1 MICIICNK
9 IAASAAYYASLINLG
24 YDMTVELFLALVAYA
39 FVTSV
44 TPGPNNIMLL
54 ASGVNFGFRR
64 TVPHMLGISLGHAF
78 MVFVVGVGL
87 VGVFI
92 TYPPARMVLTVV
104 SVAYMLWLAW
114 KIATAAPPEG
124 GAAKG
129 KPLTFLQAAAFQ
141 WVNPKAWIMSLGA
154 ITLYAPGQEWVAVA
168 WVAGSF
174 ALVNF
179 PTVTLW
185 ALAGLALRRLLN
197 RPRLLRAFNYTMAAL
212 LLLALVPVLFQG

>member
-1 MICIICNK
+1 M
-9 IAASAAYYASLINLG
+9 SVDLL
-24 YDMTVELFLALVAYA
+24 LALTAYA

-64 TVPHMLGISLGHAF
+64 TLPHMLGIALGHAF

-92 TYPPARMVLTVV
+92 NYPPARTALTII

-114 KIATAAPPEG
+114 KIAHAAPPDG
-124 GAAKG
+124 STTKG

-154 ITLYAPGQEWVAVA
+154 VTLYAPGQEWLAVA
-168 WVAGSF
+168 WVAGVF
-174 ALVNF
+174 VLVNF
-179 PTVTLW
+179 PSVSVW
-185 ALAGLALRRLLN
+185 ALAGVGLRRLLQH
-197 RPRLLRAFNYTMAAL
+197 PDLLRAFNYTMAAL
-212 LLLALVPVLFQG
+212 LVLSLYPVIFGA